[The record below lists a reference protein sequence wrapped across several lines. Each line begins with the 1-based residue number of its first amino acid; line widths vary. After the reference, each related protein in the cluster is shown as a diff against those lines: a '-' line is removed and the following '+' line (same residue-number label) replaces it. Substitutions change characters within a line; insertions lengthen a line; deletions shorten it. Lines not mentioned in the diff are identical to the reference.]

1 MKTETEE
8 LSVPIPEACRLL
20 GVGPTT
26 LRAMIADRRLIASRL
41 TGRPGSR
48 GKIVVHVSALK
59 ALLKDTRVTP

>member
-1 MKTETEE
+1 MSETEE

-26 LRAMIADRRLIASRL
+26 LRALIADKRLTASRL

-48 GKIVVHVSALK
+48 GRIVVHVAALK
-59 ALLKDTRVTP
+59 ALLNETRVAS